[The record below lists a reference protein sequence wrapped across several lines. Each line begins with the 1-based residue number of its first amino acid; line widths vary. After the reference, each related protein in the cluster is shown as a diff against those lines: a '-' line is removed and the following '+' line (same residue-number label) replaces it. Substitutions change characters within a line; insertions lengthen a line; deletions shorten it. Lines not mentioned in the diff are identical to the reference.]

1 MTTALR
7 RRLLI
12 ALAAG
17 LVALTTAGPPAGAET
32 PRPRWDTRVFATVGS
47 PGYPANVYAHPNGR
61 MYAGTY
67 TNLLG
72 DSIPSKVFEWSAKG
86 TLLRTWT
93 VPGQR
98 LDKPHGVQVSISD
111 SKGRLLLLEKST
123 SRILRL
129 DLSTGKFTTY
139 ATIPDVPTCLAAGA
153 GVACSPNLVDHEGI
167 PNYSVWGPQGELYVT
182 DFAQAVIWRVPPG
195 GGTPRP
201 WFTDR
206 RLDGLE
212 FGTAGIALSPDRKAL
227 YVMQQTSLGLGEL
240 SIGTGKLYRLPI
252 ASDGGPGTLSKVWE
266 SRLAELPDGFG
277 IAKSGRI
284 YVGNAGLMQQIVVI
298 DASGNEV
305 ERFPD
310 IPLTGDNG
318 SPIPFDGPSNA
329 TFVGN
334 RILVANQA
342 NLGNTSH
349 HAILDV
355 DVGEPGVTIYI
366 PVGAGT

>member
-7 RRLLI
+7 RRFLI
-12 ALAAG
+12 ALATA
-17 LVALTTAGPPAGAET
+17 LAALTFTAPQVGAET

-61 MYAGTY
+61 IYAGTY

-72 DSIPSKVFEWSAKG
+72 DSISSTVFEWSADG
-86 TLLRTWT
+86 ALLRSWT
-93 VPGQR
+93 VPDQH
-98 LDKPHGVQVSISD
+98 LDQPHGVQVSISD
-111 SKGRLLLLEKST
+111 ARGRLILLEKST

-129 DLSTGKFTTY
+129 DPGTGAFTTY
-139 ATIPDVPTCLAAGA
+139 ATLPDLPTCLTAAAGA
-153 GVACSPNLVDHEGI
+153 ACSPNLVDHHGV
-167 PNYSVWGPQGELYVT
+167 PNYSVWGPKGELYVT

-206 RLDGLE
+206 RLDGVE
-212 FGTAGIALSPDRKAL
+212 FGTAGIALSPAHNAL

-240 SIGTGKLYRLPI
+240 SIASGKLYKLPI
-252 ASDGGPGTLSKVWE
+252 MSDGRPGTLSKVWE
-266 SRLAELPDGFG
+266 SRPAELPDGFG

-284 YVGNAGLMQQIVVI
+284 YIGNAGLMQQIVVI
-298 DASGNEV
+298 DGSGKEL
-305 ERFPD
+305 ERFPET
-310 IPLTGDNG
+310 PLTGANG
-318 SPIPFDGPSNA
+318 SAIPFDGPSNA
-329 TFVGN
+329 TFLGD

-342 NLGNTSH
+342 PLGNTSH

-355 DVGEPGVTIYI
+355 NVGEPGVEIYI
-366 PVGAGT
+366 PAGAGS